1 MGGGG
6 KYLCMY
12 IQEKPTLFYA
22 NKDKANQC
30 TSVNN
35 CNANPITI
43 SNMYTHFLPHSN
55 IEIFFHM

>member
-1 MGGGG
+1 
-6 KYLCMY
+6 MY

-35 CNANPITI
+35 RNANPITM
-43 SNMYTHFLPHSN
+43 SNTL
-55 IEIFFHM
+55 IFYLIQILRFFSYVDICKETAN